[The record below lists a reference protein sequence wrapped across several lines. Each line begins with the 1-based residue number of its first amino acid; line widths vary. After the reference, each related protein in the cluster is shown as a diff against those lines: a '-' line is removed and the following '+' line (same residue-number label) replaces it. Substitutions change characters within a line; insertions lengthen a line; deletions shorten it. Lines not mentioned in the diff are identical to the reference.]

1 LASNAK
7 ETQKQENGSRFVF
20 ENFIENGKMPSIN
33 EIEKAVY
40 PDMPAKWYTTY
51 ELQAKALKNYL
62 KTEKGYNYSRDIGIM
77 PFIEKL
83 ASRNMGVTT
92 KDRWNPMDI
101 VIVKRNFEKDIRDKI
116 TSISNEKI
124 DKQARLVKLNSYMKE
139 LLIEKKLIGISLKE
153 IKKGVDKAIV
163 EESNISSS
171 KSAHNFKLKR
181 NSLKCRLDMDRK
193 GLFDT
198 GELAM
203 DFIVDNES
211 EIHVQ
216 ARSFRYSIP
225 NTVVQTDLTPKGRQ
239 SGAKLGKASTQAL
252 DQFLK
257 GMKLQRPESP
267 TNHKMID
274 VKGEFT
280 ETQLKYWDNLYN
292 KIKNISIGGSKIDFG
307 NNRERLSILIQRACD
322 NKKSPNVLGR
332 LTSKLVALEWA
343 YIYCEISKA
352 HKFEQWLSCLYYGAK
367 KEFSDT
373 NGPFIKIY

>member
-1 LASNAK
+1 MASNAK

>member
-1 LASNAK
+1 
-7 ETQKQENGSRFVF
+7 
-20 ENFIENGKMPSIN
+20 
-33 EIEKAVY
+33 
-40 PDMPAKWYTTY
+40 
-51 ELQAKALKNYL
+51 
-62 KTEKGYNYSRDIGIM
+62 
-77 PFIEKL
+77 
-83 ASRNMGVTT
+83 
-92 KDRWNPMDI
+92 
-101 VIVKRNFEKDIRDKI
+101 
-116 TSISNEKI
+116 
-124 DKQARLVKLNSYMKE
+124 MKE